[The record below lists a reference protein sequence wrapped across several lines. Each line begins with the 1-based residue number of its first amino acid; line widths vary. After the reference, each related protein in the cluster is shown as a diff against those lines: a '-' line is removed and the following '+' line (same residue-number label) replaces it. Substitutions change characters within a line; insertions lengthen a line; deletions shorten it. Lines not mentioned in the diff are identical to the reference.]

1 MSKKTNKGLR
11 DYQAEKSM
19 ESQLTI
25 VNFLVDDE
33 DWHRY
38 SEIKEITKLS
48 DPTITKQLNK
58 LKAMK
63 LIEKKLDTK
72 SGKYPY
78 PVYYRLNQDYVDAF
92 RGGYHLFHFDYPDDN
107 FVRRKDNMKR
117 NLEEGN
123 LGEIFKNI
131 NFNNNLAILGI
142 MISVKEN
149 RDMSDKVKRLLLEL
163 LLWKPFKTSTWK
175 LIEKAE
181 PIFSI
186 EDLRNLAGKVLK

>member
-1 MSKKTNKGLR
+1 M
-11 DYQAEKSM
+11 
-19 ESQLTI
+19 
-25 VNFLVDDE
+25 
-33 DWHRY
+33 
-38 SEIKEITKLS
+38 
-48 DPTITKQLNK
+48 
-58 LKAMK
+58 MK
-63 LIEKKLDTK
+63 IGIDTAK
-72 SGKYPY
+72 DPY